1 MMKFMLKCFVLC
13 TILLFGVLIG
23 MQQANQG
30 IIKMKG
36 YEDPDLQSAFQVEN
50 ETGDVQASI
59 LGNNVTSQNLQEKQE
74 QLEQIEAFNFFSQIG
89 KQFATLVSNGVSSL
103 LESIATLLNRN

>member
-36 YEDPDLQSAFQVEN
+36 YQDPDLQSAFQVEN

-59 LGNNVTSQNLQEKQE
+59 LGNNVTSQDLQEKQE